1 MGAHFHSENK
11 FCPDFCSLS
20 IKLPYQSVILW
31 YKIEN
36 GPRAVKLRMNNVDGD
51 GDADMFQDFHLL
63 VAIDVD
69 IVDIGIVDIYC

>member
-1 MGAHFHSENK
+1 M
-11 FCPDFCSLS
+11 
-20 IKLPYQSVILW
+20 PYESVILW